1 VAGAWGGRMV
11 ISSPYTSTSTFYCN
25 AFTLTTSL
33 SGTI

>member
-1 VAGAWGGRMV
+1 V

>member
-1 VAGAWGGRMV
+1 V

-33 SGTI
+33 SGTV